1 MRKLMSYV
9 IVLALLLTT
18 LAVPH
23 SVPTT
28 VEAAT
33 GNRPATFIAN
43 RFVKIG
49 FDRDGLPLYPARMF
63 PWQQNENIPVWG
75 RDDYPMPNAFQA
87 RGDHSINVP
96 AVIDETDV
104 VPVAWTDVYL
114 TVVPDGGDSQEYDHW
129 YVVLDSAGQLWFDPD
144 GRFHDCRYNA
154 YTDPASAYYIPG
166 SCRTKSHALHGD
178 RLYMVD
184 PMSDNNTQGPYI
196 INPNHRLYNPNV
208 ALTFQAKG
216 TRYGTRKWQIGW
228 SDMVDY
234 PPMRNIY

>member
-18 LAVPH
+18 FAVPFSAP
-23 SVPTT
+23 SV
-28 VEAAT
+28 ESAT

-43 RFVKIG
+43 RFVKVG

-63 PWQQNENIPVWG
+63 PWQQNSNIPVWG
-75 RDDYPMPNAFQA
+75 RESYPMPNAFQA
-87 RGDHSINVP
+87 RDRSINVP
-96 AVIDETDV
+96 AEIGQSDV

-154 YTDPASAYYIPG
+154 YTDPASSYYIPG

-196 INPNHRLYNPNV
+196 INPDHRLYNPNT

-234 PPMRNIY
+234 P